1 MREWLTAADIA
12 AEKLA
17 GVPSTEQAIKRL
29 AERDQWDDSLAYA
42 RKRPGR
48 GGGMEYH
55 VALLPAL
62 ARLQYETRHRAIG
75 CPDPAG
81 ARKAGPAT
89 GLTERA
95 ALEQD
100 ARKAIITAFDS
111 FRAGQRWRLTSCLQ
125 FFCDKYNARSIAID
139 EWIIELI
146 PRLTKRSLM
155 RWRSLPESRLAV
167 DRSKARKGKGLL
179 DTAEGGKVRTFIL
192 ALIAQQPLLSAKNI
206 RKICRDEFGDQIA
219 DRHGVIT
226 EFPGE
231 RVIQIFVKNLRASEK
246 VLLTKLT
253 DPDGYRSSMAP
264 SGTGMLRHVT
274 EPNALW
280 MIDASPVDALC
291 TDGRHSIYACIDV
304 ATRRTILY
312 RSRTPRASAVGLL
325 MRKAILAW
333 GVPAKVKTDNG
344 SDFVA
349 RDTKRLLEIGLGIE
363 IELSDK
369 YSPQQKA
376 HVERVIGTF
385 QHEVGPLL
393 KGFIGHNVADR
404 KKIEDRRSFAARLG
418 TDTADLFCVSMTG
431 EQLQRHI
438 DEWIHVV
445 YQHAPHAGLK
455 GKSPFQAGLES
466 SAPTRMVDERA
477 LDVLLMAAPEG
488 DGYRTVTKRGVRV
501 DGFHYI
507 VNACL
512 PGDRVFVRMD
522 PADAGR
528 IIVFAAADGR
538 YLGEGICPEKR
549 GIDPSKVIQAK
560 REAQAEIL
568 EAKGR
573 EAKAEIRKLTRGPAL
588 IERVLATSRRDMPNV
603 VPLPKREVAHTTP
616 ALDAALDALRPRDEP
631 APLSARAAEVH
642 ASLRAEETQPD
653 RSSAVVPIRTVE
665 TPHQRYHRAR
675 EIEERIAAEG
685 EVSAQEAIW
694 LGGYQ
699 TGPEYRAL
707 RSFHEDAEQANQ

>member
-1 MREWLTAADIA
+1 MKEWLTAAEIA

-17 GVPSTEQAIKRL
+17 GVPETESGVIRL
-29 AERDQWDDSLAYA
+29 ADREQWNESLAYA

-62 ARLQYETRHRAIG
+62 ARLQYETRYRAI
-75 CPDPAG
+75 
-81 ARKAGPAT
+81 ARLDEAGPNGLDVET
-89 GLTERA
+89 GLSERA
-95 ALEQD
+95 ALNKD
-100 ARKAIITAFDS
+100 ARKAIVAAFDR
-111 FRAGQRWRLTSCLQ
+111 FHAGQRWGLTSCLQ
-125 FFCDKYNARSIAID
+125 FFVDKYNGRTLAIE
-139 EWIIELI
+139 EWIIALI
-146 PRLTKRSLM
+146 PRLSKRTLL
-155 RWRSLPESRLAV
+155 RWRAVPESRLAV
-167 DRSKARKGKGLL
+167 DRSAARKGTGIL

-206 RKICRDEFGDQIA
+206 RKICRDEFGDRIA
-219 DRHGVIT
+219 DRHGVII
-226 EFPGE
+226 EFPTE
-231 RVIQIFVKNLRASEK
+231 RCIQIFVKALRTSEK
-246 VLLTKLT
+246 VLLIKLT
-253 DPDGYRSSMAP
+253 DPDGYRSKMAP

-312 RSRTPRASAVGLL
+312 RSRTPRASAVALL

-349 RDTKRLLEIGLGIE
+349 RDTRRLLETGLGIE
-363 IELSDK
+363 IERSDK

-393 KGFIGHNVADR
+393 QGFIGHNVSDR

-418 TDTADLFCVSMTG
+418 VDTADLFCVSMTG

-438 DEWIHVV
+438 DDWIETV
-445 YQHAPHAGLK
+445 YQHAAHAGLK
-455 GKSPFQAGLES
+455 GKTPFQAGLES
-466 SAPTRMVDERA
+466 SAPIRAVDERA
-477 LDVLLMAAPEG
+477 LDILLMAAPDG
-488 DGYRTVTKRGVRV
+488 DGYRTVTKRGVRI

-549 GIDPSKVIQAK
+549 GIDPSKVVQAK

-573 EAKAEIRKLTRGPAL
+573 EARAEIRKLTKGRPL
-588 IERVLATSRRDMPNV
+588 IERVLETARRDMPNV
-603 VPLPKREVAHTTP
+603 VALPKREVAHTTP
-616 ALDAALDALRPRDEP
+616 AIEAALDASRPRSEP
-631 APLSARAAEVH
+631 APLTGRAAEIH
-642 ASLRAEETQPD
+642 AAMQAEAPEPAP
-653 RSSAVVPIRTVE
+653 SSVVPIRTVE
-665 TPHQRYHRAR
+665 TPHQRFRRAR
-675 EIEERIAAEG
+675 EIEERIAAAG
-685 EVSAQEAIW
+685 EVSAQEAVW

-699 TGPEYRAL
+699 QGPEYRAL
-707 RSFHEDAEQANQ
+707 RAFHEDAEQANQ